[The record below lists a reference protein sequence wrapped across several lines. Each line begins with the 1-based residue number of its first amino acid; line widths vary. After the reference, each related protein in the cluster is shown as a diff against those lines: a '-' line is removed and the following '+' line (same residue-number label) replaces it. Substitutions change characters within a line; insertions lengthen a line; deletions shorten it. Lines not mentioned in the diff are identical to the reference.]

1 MVPSQGIIFGLSF
14 LAVVIAFAFA
24 AYLYLWIKRQPVENR
39 TIQDVSGLI
48 KAGANTFMRKEYKI
62 LAAFAGGL
70 GVLILLFL
78 PRPIWTGD
86 WVSNVGMA
94 LAYVAGTVL
103 SAIAGKIGILVAT
116 AANGRAA
123 EAAQKGIKPAF
134 MTGFRGGSVM
144 GLAVVGFS
152 LLGVALVLLLAGDSS
167 IILGFSFGASSLALF
182 AKAGGGIFTKTAD
195 VSAYLTGKVELGI
208 P

>member
-24 AYLYLWIKRQPVENR
+24 AYLYLWIKRQPVEIR
-39 TIQDVSGLI
+39 TIRDVSGLI

-103 SAIAGKIGILVAT
+103 SAIAGKIGIMVAT
-116 AANGRAA
+116 HSNSRAA
-123 EAAQKGIKPAF
+123 EGAREGIKPAILI
-134 MTGFRGGSVM
+134 GFRGGAVL
-144 GLAVVGFS
+144 GLQVV
-152 LLGVALVLLLAGDSS
+152 
-167 IILGFSFGASSLALF
+167 
-182 AKAGGGIFTKTAD
+182 
-195 VSAYLTGKVELGI
+195 
-208 P
+208 